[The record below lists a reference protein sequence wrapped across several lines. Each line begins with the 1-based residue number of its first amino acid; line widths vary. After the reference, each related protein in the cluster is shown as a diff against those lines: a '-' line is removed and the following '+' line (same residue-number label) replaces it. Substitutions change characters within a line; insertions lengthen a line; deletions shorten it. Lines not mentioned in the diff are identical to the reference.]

1 MSQPRSI
8 IRLYEVYDLTPDYLH
23 TRYFATEQLRD
34 AYFLS
39 HIGHITDANGQ
50 TVELTWYQTQH
61 IRIDDG
67 YVKLPYPIKE
77 IHDFTYMSIKNSK
90 GTNNSDDHIYY
101 CFVTDM
107 EYVSDMCTKVYFQVD
122 VMQTY
127 WNRFGTYSS
136 LVERSHS
143 ETDTFGDNIKAE
155 PFNPTEFIVNEET
168 YSSQLDDMV
177 LIVGVCSGD
186 LEATIN
192 WLDGQ
197 GDPQS
202 LTIDLRPSIYYK
214 NTFTCVKYLAFH
226 TSLLDSAMFIA
237 FLNYFRGQKA
247 KEIVDMYLCPS
258 VCIDGVDN
266 VVEVK
271 LTEATNSPIVTDLPV
286 NGKGA
291 NLGKLC
297 GYTVVNQKMF
307 TYPFNFLRVVNGE
320 GQKKDYA
327 YEYFFINHVGHSP
340 EFEIEGSFFGEP
352 SVSLFPKM
360 YKRQTTARV
369 NNENPSATA
378 ITNQINYDDSITLN
392 GYPHSA
398 WNIDYWDLYKSQ
410 NSQSNAI
417 KLLGSVLIGGL
428 VGALTGGLGAIGA
441 AGVSSTTTM
450 AGTGLATTVTHSAV
464 SAAGARAIA
473 TGALG
478 GAVVS
483 STRTAVGNIA
493 ESIQAKN
500 TADIT
505 MGSTVGGD
513 TPQAHGHKNFTFY
526 RMTVDPQYAKMVDD
540 FFTMYGYTMNEIMDI
555 KTHLNTVK
563 TRRRHYCY
571 IKTTN
576 FIVQGGI
583 ENKYKLEIAS
593 ILNNGITFW
602 YKTDEPMGDYSVD
615 NKVVV
620 G

>member
-1 MSQPRSI
+1 M
-8 IRLYEVYDLTPDYLH
+8 
-23 TRYFATEQLRD
+23 
-34 AYFLS
+34 
-39 HIGHITDANGQ
+39 
-50 TVELTWYQTQH
+50 
-61 IRIDDG
+61 
-67 YVKLPYPIKE
+67 
-77 IHDFTYMSIKNSK
+77 
-90 GTNNSDDHIYY
+90 
-101 CFVTDM
+101 
-107 EYVSDMCTKVYFQVD
+107 
-122 VMQTY
+122 
-127 WNRFGTYSS
+127 
-136 LVERSHS
+136 
-143 ETDTFGDNIKAE
+143 
-155 PFNPTEFIVNEET
+155 
-168 YSSQLDDMV
+168 
-177 LIVGVCSGD
+177 
-186 LEATIN
+186 
-192 WLDGQ
+192 
-197 GDPQS
+197 
-202 LTIDLRPSIYYK
+202 
-214 NTFTCVKYLAFH
+214 
-226 TSLLDSAMFIA
+226 
-237 FLNYFRGQKA
+237 
-247 KEIVDMYLCPS
+247 
-258 VCIDGVDN
+258 
-266 VVEVK
+266 
-271 LTEATNSPIVTDLPV
+271 
-286 NGKGA
+286 
-291 NLGKLC
+291 
-297 GYTVVNQKMF
+297 
-307 TYPFNFLRVVNGE
+307 
-320 GQKKDYA
+320 
-327 YEYFFINHVGHSP
+327 
-340 EFEIEGSFFGEP
+340 
-352 SVSLFPKM
+352 
-360 YKRQTTARV
+360 
-369 NNENPSATA
+369 
-378 ITNQINYDDSITLN
+378 
-392 GYPHSA
+392 
-398 WNIDYWDLYKSQ
+398 
-410 NSQSNAI
+410 
-417 KLLGSVLIGGL
+417 SVLIGGI

-555 KTHLNTVK
+555 KAHLNTVK